1 MHLRPKVT
9 NGTSTPENRPPMF
22 LHRVSSFSSCVRPR
36 GHPALRQA
44 SSHHQPFAPHPHP
57 WWSAPRFPPWPPRLP
72 PPYPPPCPL
81 FTGNRFHF
89 VNAGGLQ
96 SFHTSVDVMMERP
109 GREPPNKRLKSGE
122 DRKSVGENVSSR
134 DGGMRET
141 RARAR
146 ERESKQEQHHRD
158 FRRDGEL
165 PANHQSRIGEKPK
178 TRVERVYSRER
189 TKCERRSSSDRTK
202 NQHSQAAGSRTEQEK
217 PNVWF
222 RGRPAEEQRS
232 LQQNQTGSAEPDKV
246 GGVDAGRWAGL
257 QHQPSSSIQADRRPP
272 RQPPHPVNAL
282 QRYWETCSTEP
293 QPPGGSRV
301 FDFSVMSYNILS
313 QDLLQDNAY
322 LYRHCDPAVLSW
334 PYRLPNLLA
343 EIQQHDADI
352 LCLQEVQEDHY
363 ENQIKPALQ
372 ALGYQCEYKKR
383 TGKKPDGCAITFKS
397 SRFSLVSST
406 PVEFH
411 RRGDALLNRDNVGMV
426 VVLQP
431 NTGAAQSNASYSICV
446 ANTHLLYNPRR
457 GDIKLAQLAILLAE
471 IGRLSR
477 LPDGSTNPVILCG
490 DFNSVPWSPLYHF
503 LTTGSLKY
511 KGLQINMVSGQEAGS
526 RGHRFLTPPIWSPRL
541 GINQSCQYESKA
553 TEEPRPSS
561 PAALLSLSAVEGG
574 ISNLTVEDQ
583 ASGAS
588 SDVARSE
595 PNCSRYRIN
604 HDLKLQS
611 SYGHRLLP
619 DGRPEVTTSHS
630 RTSLT
635 VDYILYSSDINAT
648 PSLPGGRGLQLLGR
662 LSLVGQSEL
671 EEVHRLPNWH
681 HSSDHLPL
689 LVRFRLG
696 PDSFT

>member
-1 MHLRPKVT
+1 
-9 NGTSTPENRPPMF
+9 MF
-22 LHRVSSFSSCVRPR
+22 LHRVTSFTSCIRPR
-36 GHPALRQA
+36 GHPALPWA
-44 SSHHQPFAPHPHP
+44 SSHYQPFAPHPPP
-57 WWSAPRFPPWPPRLP
+57 WWSAPRFPPWPPHFP

-81 FTGNRFHF
+81 FSGNRFHF
-89 VNAGGLQ
+89 ANTGGLQ
-96 SFHTSVDVMMERP
+96 SFHTSVDVMMERSSR
-109 GREPPNKRLKSGE
+109 GPPTKRLKSGE
-122 DRKSVGENVSSR
+122 DRKSVWENVSSR
-134 DGGMRET
+134 DGGTRET
-141 RARAR
+141 R
-146 ERESKQEQHHRD
+146 
-158 FRRDGEL
+158 
-165 PANHQSRIGEKPK
+165 
-178 TRVERVYSRER
+178 
-189 TKCERRSSSDRTK
+189 
-202 NQHSQAAGSRTEQEK
+202 
-217 PNVWF
+217 
-222 RGRPAEEQRS
+222 
-232 LQQNQTGSAEPDKV
+232 
-246 GGVDAGRWAGL
+246 
-257 QHQPSSSIQADRRPP
+257 
-272 RQPPHPVNAL
+272 
-282 QRYWETCSTEP
+282 RYWETCSTET
-293 QPPGGSRV
+293 QPPEDSRV

-322 LYRHCDPAVLSW
+322 LYRHCDPAVLPW

-343 EIQQHDADI
+343 EIQQHNADI

-406 PVEFH
+406 PVEFYRH
-411 RRGDALLNRDNVGMV
+411 GDALLNRDNVGMV

-431 NTGAAQSNASYSICV
+431 NAGAARSDASCSICV

-490 DFNSVPWSPLYHF
+490 DFNSAPWSPLYHF
-503 LTTGSLKY
+503 LITGSLKY
-511 KGLQINMVSGQEAGS
+511 KGMQINMVSGQEMS
-526 RGHRFLTPPIWSPRL
+526 PRGHRFLTPPIWSPGL
-541 GINQSCQYESKA
+541 GINQCCQYESKP

-561 PAALLSLSAVEGG
+561 PAGETRFLSIQTGPAHS
-574 ISNLTVEDQ
+574 
-583 ASGAS
+583 
-588 SDVARSE
+588 
-595 PNCSRYRIN
+595 PNCSRYRIK

-648 PSLPGGRGLQLLGR
+648 PLLPGGRGLQLLSR

-671 EEVHRLPNWH
+671 EEIHRLPNWH

-689 LVRFRLG
+689 LASFRLG

>member
-1 MHLRPKVT
+1 
-9 NGTSTPENRPPMF
+9 MF

>member
-22 LHRVSSFSSCVRPR
+22 LHRVSSFSSSVRPR
-36 GHPALRQA
+36 GHPALHRA

-363 ENQIKPALQ
+363 ENEIKPALQ

>member
-1 MHLRPKVT
+1 
-9 NGTSTPENRPPMF
+9 
-22 LHRVSSFSSCVRPR
+22 
-36 GHPALRQA
+36 
-44 SSHHQPFAPHPHP
+44 
-57 WWSAPRFPPWPPRLP
+57 
-72 PPYPPPCPL
+72 
-81 FTGNRFHF
+81 
-89 VNAGGLQ
+89 
-96 SFHTSVDVMMERP
+96 MMERP
-109 GREPPNKRLKSGE
+109 GREPPNKRLKSG
-122 DRKSVGENVSSR
+122 
-134 DGGMRET
+134 
-141 RARAR
+141 
-146 ERESKQEQHHRD
+146 
-158 FRRDGEL
+158 
-165 PANHQSRIGEKPK
+165 
-178 TRVERVYSRER
+178 
-189 TKCERRSSSDRTK
+189 ERRSSSDRTK

-232 LQQNQTGSAEPDKV
+232 LQQNQTGSAEPDK
-246 GGVDAGRWAGL
+246 
-257 QHQPSSSIQADRRPP
+257 
-272 RQPPHPVNAL
+272 
-282 QRYWETCSTEP
+282 RYWETCSTEP

-363 ENQIKPALQ
+363 ENEIKPALQ
-372 ALGYQCEYKKR
+372 ALEYIKSCNRR

-561 PAALLSLSAVEGG
+561 PA
-574 ISNLTVEDQ
+574 
-583 ASGAS
+583 
-588 SDVARSE
+588 E

-635 VDYILYSSDINAT
+635 VDYILYSSNSFLFSLGSPLLDINAT

>member
-1 MHLRPKVT
+1 MHLRPKIT

-22 LHRVSSFSSCVRPR
+22 LHRVTSFSSCIRPR
-36 GHPALRQA
+36 GHPALPWA
-44 SSHHQPFAPHPHP
+44 SSHYQPFAPHPHP
-57 WWSAPRFPPWPPRLP
+57 WWSAPRFPPWPPHFP

-81 FTGNRFHF
+81 FSGNRFHF
-89 VNAGGLQ
+89 ANTGGLQ
-96 SFHTSVDVMMERP
+96 SFHTSVDVMMERSSR
-109 GREPPNKRLKSGE
+109 GPPTKRLKSGE

-141 RARAR
+141 RSKAR
-146 ERESKQEQHHRD
+146 ERESKQEHHHWD

-178 TRVERVYSRER
+178 TGAERVCSRER
-189 TKCERRSSSDRTK
+189 TKCERKSSSDRTK

-217 PNVWF
+217 PNVWY
-222 RGRPAEEQRS
+222 RGRPAEEQWS
-232 LQQNQTGSAEPDKV
+232 LQQNQTWSAEPDEV

-257 QHQPSSSIQADRRPP
+257 QYQPSSSIQADGQFPQ
-272 RQPPHPVNAL
+272 QPPHPVKSL
-282 QRYWETCSTEP
+282 QRYWETCSTET
-293 QPPGGSRV
+293 QPPEDSRV

-322 LYRHCDPAVLSW
+322 LYRHCDPAVLPW

-343 EIQQHDADI
+343 EIQQHNADI

-406 PVEFH
+406 PVEFYRH
-411 RRGDALLNRDNVGMV
+411 GDALLNRDNVGMV

-431 NTGAAQSNASYSICV
+431 NAGAAQSDASCSICV

-490 DFNSVPWSPLYHF
+490 DFNSAPWSPLYHF

-511 KGLQINMVSGQEAGS
+511 KGMQINMVSGQEMS
-526 RGHRFLTPPIWSPRL
+526 PRGHRFLTPPIWSPGL
-541 GINQSCQYESKA
+541 GINQCCQYESKP
-553 TEEPRPSS
+553 TEEPRPIS
-561 PAALLSLSAVEGG
+561 PAAVEGG
-574 ISNLTVEDQ
+574 ISNLTVEDP
-583 ASGAS
+583 APGAS
-588 SDVARSE
+588 ADVTRSE
-595 PNCSRYRIN
+595 PNCSRYRIK

-635 VDYILYSSDINAT
+635 VDYILYSSDINAM
-648 PSLPGGRGLQLLGR
+648 PLLPGGRGLQLLSR

-689 LVRFRLG
+689 LASFRLG

>member
-1 MHLRPKVT
+1 MYTQREQ
-9 NGTSTPENRPPMF
+9 GEFRPPMF
-22 LHRVSSFSSCVRPR
+22 LHRVSSFSSSVRPR
-36 GHPALRQA
+36 GHPALHRA

-363 ENQIKPALQ
+363 ENEIKPALQ

>member
-22 LHRVSSFSSCVRPR
+22 LHRVSSFSSSVRPR
-36 GHPALRQA
+36 GHPALHRA

-57 WWSAPRFPPWPPRLP
+57 WWSAPRFPPWPPHLP
-72 PPYPPPCPL
+72 PPYPPPSPL

-165 PANHQSRIGEKPK
+165 PANHRSRIGEKPK
-178 TRVERVYSRER
+178 TGAERVYSRER
-189 TKCERRSSSDRTK
+189 TKCERSSSSDRTK

-272 RQPPHPVNAL
+272 RQPPHPVKAL

-343 EIQQHDADI
+343 EIQQHNADI

-363 ENQIKPALQ
+363 ENEIKPALQ